1 MAQNLTYTQCGDYF
15 IPDIRLAHTEA
26 QILGKYGRMRRMF
39 LEQNKPILFNDMI
52 LNETLFLHLWEVQ
65 QTCVK
70 RMELLMEELLA
81 NNALL
86 AGFLLVSATACGKQP
101 AADAAQPVAD
111 STQAYLDTVDVDY
124 AYELALKL
132 EDIRSNET
140 LGYRTA
146 GSDAELAGVSL
157 LGFPAH
163 TLPFRC
169 GESTSLSTVSPLIVS
184 KESFWSAV
192 PHKKRPAVLWLL
204 AVIHI
209 FSPSFWRGASPFG
222 KAPSPLLVA
231 LCYALPAR

>member
-111 STQAYLDTVDVDY
+111 PTQAYLDTVDVDY
-124 AYELALKL
+124 AYYELALKL

-140 LGYRTA
+140 LGYRTT
-146 GSDAELAGVSL
+146 GSDAELATGDMLKAEMERIGLQNVTKDA
-157 LGFPAH
+157 F
-163 TLPFRC
+163 TLD
-169 GESTSLSTVSPLIVS
+169 T
-184 KESFWSAV
+184 
-192 PHKKRPAVLWLL
+192 
-204 AVIHI
+204 
-209 FSPSFWRGASPFG
+209 
-222 KAPSPLLVA
+222 
-231 LCYALPAR
+231 